1 MFKENAFSAVKLIID
16 QIYNKLAEHVCDK
29 YYIFLISRTIKKDS
43 LSLLKK
49 LLIFLREK
57 G

>member
-49 LLIFLREK
+49 LLIFLREQ